1 MNIGKW
7 QIFLYDKAGT
17 FLTELPADTLNVT
30 KQINEIWTAQVSVD
44 FALFSAKM
52 VAQGTTAD
60 AVLSAGLRTVDIQRD
75 GVSVFKGILN
85 EANINYSDTSVTL
98 DLAFKSWLAYFEKR
112 FTSEVYTSEDAGEIA
127 WDIIN
132 HAQLETDGSIG
143 ITKGTVTVTK
153 DRDRTFDRDEIA
165 EQIIKMSADNV
176 KDGFDFEITNDKVF
190 SVSARLGADK
200 PAIVFDNISILSSN
214 IIYQLGL
221 NIVTQSHQLGNG
233 SGTDQVQS
241 TKTASATYTGK
252 WYLQEK
258 YTSNTSISEQSTL
271 DDHAQKEIDDNQ
283 DSYKYLKLSVN
294 TQINPSTYDVGDGV
308 TVELLGI
315 ISGLYR
321 IKTKSYQ
328 ISQGSEVINLEFY

>member
-1 MNIGKW
+1 MYIGKW
-7 QIFLYDKAGT
+7 QIFLYDKAGA

-30 KQINEIWTAQVSVD
+30 KQINKIWTAQVSVD

-52 VAQGTTAD
+52 IAQGTTAD
-60 AVLSAGLRTVDIQRD
+60 AVISAGLRTVDIKRD

-85 EANINYSDTSVTL
+85 EANINYSDTSVTI

-127 WDIIN
+127 WGIIN

-143 ITKGTVTVTK
+143 ITKGTVTATK
-153 DRDRTFDRDEIA
+153 DRDRTFDRDNIA

-176 KDGFDFEITNDKVF
+176 KDGFDFEISNDKVF
-190 SVSARLGADK
+190 TVSARLGSDK
-200 PAIVFDNISILSSN
+200 PAIVIDKNCILQSN
-214 IIYQLGL
+214 LIYQLGL
-221 NIVTQSHQLGNG
+221 NIITQSHQLGNG
-233 SGTDQVQS
+233 SGATQLQS
-241 TKTASATYTGK
+241 TKTSTSTYTSK

-258 YTSNTSISEQSTL
+258 YTSNTSISEQATL

-283 DSYKYLKLSVN
+283 DSYKYLKLSLN
-294 TQINPSTYDVGDGV
+294 THIDPTTYDVGDAV
-308 TVELLGI
+308 TVELLDI

-321 IKTKSYQ
+321 IKSKSYQ
-328 ISQGSEVINLEFY
+328 VSQGNEVISLEFY